1 MKIIINVISILAVF
15 SLLQG
20 CVLVKELKHPK
31 PPEKKFDQV
40 ASARPASDIAKALS
54 PITKE
59 EERGFCNGIRQ
70 DFGGITGAVNVPGQ
84 ARSNLFL
91 RLSKYSDPRIKEFTV
106 YSSND
111 WGVRGDR
118 SLEGKDLLLVDVD
131 KQWLPNLIGN
141 HCDSAIFYS
150 VSEIKALPGDGY
162 GIRLA
167 GGNVYAIKGKSLDA
181 FIGKPLVIAYRTHR
195 SDEGV
200 RQMTPAEIEAKKND
214 PKTGFCDDINSEFGK
229 LYNSNDPRIIKVKAI
244 SPIAGKQGISLGI
257 IQSATVR
264 APKVPALNSL
274 FRCPAAETFWIIE
287 KVEKSGATYA
297 LTMRDGKS
305 FKIEPKGK
313 GTDLSGLVGVPQ
325 STVLISYTDAD

>member
-1 MKIIINVISILAVF
+1 MKRIINVVSILAVF

-40 ASARPASDIAKALS
+40 AAERPASDIAKALS

-70 DFGGITGAVNVPGQ
+70 DFGGITGAVSMPLQ

-91 RLSKYSDPRIKEFTV
+91 RLSKHSDPRIKEFTV
-106 YSSND
+106 YNSND

-131 KQWLPNLIGN
+131 KVWLPNLVGS
-141 HCDSAIFYS
+141 HCDTATYYS

-167 GGNVYAIKGKSLDA
+167 GGNVYAIKGKSLDE

-195 SDEGV
+195 PDEEM
-200 RQMTPAEIEAKKND
+200 RQKMTPSEIEAKKND
-214 PKTGFCDDINSEFGK
+214 PKTVFCDDIHAEFGK
-229 LYNSNDPRIIKVKAI
+229 LWNSNDQRIIKVKAI
-244 SPIAGKQGISLGI
+244 LPTGALGISLGI
-257 IQSATVR
+257 IQSTTVR
-264 APKVPALNSL
+264 APQVEKLKSL
-274 FRCPAAETFWIIE
+274 SRCPGAETFWIIS
-287 KVEKSGATYA
+287 KVDKSGATYS
-297 LTMRDGKS
+297 LTMRDGRK
-305 FKIEPKGK
+305 FQIQPKVP
-313 GTDLSGLVGVPQ
+313 GTDLSSLVGLPE
-325 STVLISYTDAD
+325 STVLISYPDAD